1 MQKEVFG
8 QCMFHCRKDNGASGP
23 VFVEEKERRN
33 FGLTFHFPPFE
44 PRS

>member
-1 MQKEVFG
+1 
-8 QCMFHCRKDNGASGP
+8 MFHWRKDNGAS
-23 VFVEEKERRN
+23 VLIFVEEKDRRN